1 MKNKPTVNFMYALAM
16 FFYIDLTATIALCMV
31 NEHHERI
38 QMQQAAHD
46 ILNTPNLT
54 QMYLSNN
61 SNCSKTICN
70 IPHTRSSKQSKE

>member
-1 MKNKPTVNFMYALAM
+1 
-16 FFYIDLTATIALCMV
+16 MV

-38 QMQQAAHD
+38 QMQQAAHH

-61 SNCSKTICN
+61 SNCSKAVSN
-70 IPHTRSSKQSKE
+70 IPHTRSSKQYKE